1 MNRAVFDTN
10 VWISGLVFGGEVRKV
25 LLAAIEGRVIPV
37 VSMELLQELETVL
50 KGRKFDFPPEALSTI
65 LYEVQTLAVMAH
77 PKSRL
82 NVIKNDPADNRV
94 LECAL
99 AGNAKWIVSGDS
111 DLLQLRKFRG
121 IRICSPKDFMN
132 VLDE

>member
-1 MNRAVFDTN
+1 
-10 VWISGLVFGGEVRKV
+10 
-25 LLAAIEGRVIPV
+25 
-37 VSMELLQELETVL
+37 
-50 KGRKFDFPPEALSTI
+50 
-65 LYEVQTLAVMAH
+65 MAH